1 MGHCHRTVQSLN
13 CSVTWPKRQS
23 HNHCSSFRTFTF
35 WRPKKTFP
43 FKGDQRKLRINFGKA
58 DSSYWLRRPT
68 VSEKHMPGAKNTREK
83 RGASKPLGTI
93 LTSANF
99 TPTESARY
107 RLVILIDGYHFWDQI
122 LTGHYDHT
130 LEAIWRNEN
139 HFIFRR
145 QF

>member
-68 VSEKHMPGAKNTREK
+68 VSEKHISELCSLIDLFGGAKNTSMK
-83 RGASKPLGTI
+83 RGASKPLGTV

-99 TPTESARY
+99 TPTESVRH
-107 RLVILIDGYHFWDQI
+107 RLIILIDGYHF
-122 LTGHYDHT
+122 LRSN
-130 LEAIWRNEN
+130 LNRSL
-139 HFIFRR
+139 
-145 QF
+145 